1 MTISLWQRTP
11 TNETIECEVAII
23 GAGISGLSAAI
34 ELEAQGRSC
43 VILESD
49 WIGSKASG
57 RNAGYLMRGGAE
69 NYARTA
75 ETLGRDTARFVWKW
89 SEDNLNGLKA
99 LGIESTPG
107 YAARPSCLI
116 ATEESEAEDLREAV
130 AMMREDGFA
139 AELIEKGDA
148 PEDPIWWS
156 GAPRLGLLNPN
167 DAVCSPTELVRLL
180 SASLST
186 TPVFEQAE
194 VYRMV
199 QEGGRVV
206 LSTKQVTVHAS
217 RVLMCTNAYAAQLA
231 PSLRGIVR
239 PNRGQMLA
247 IKPDQA
253 SHARLEF
260 AYYLNRG
267 SEYVRSA
274 PGDQIIFGGA
284 RTYHEL
290 NEATATD
297 DTTEEVQAHLESF
310 VRELITTEYE
320 VTARWS
326 GIMGFS
332 PDGLPVIGATPVN
345 GIDDGKVWFCGG
357 LTGHGMSMGY
367 ATARH
372 AVRVML
378 GGERTRFGLDRFDA
392 T

>member
-11 TNETIECEVAII
+11 TSETLDRDVAII

-43 VILESD
+43 VILEAD
-49 WIGSKASG
+49 WVGSKASG

-75 ETLGRDTARFVWKW
+75 ATLGRDTARFVWKW
-89 SEDNLNGLKA
+89 SEDNLNGLRA

-116 ATEESEAEDLREAV
+116 ATGHEEAADLRDAV
-130 AMMREDGFA
+130 SMMTEDGFA
-139 AELIEKGDA
+139 AELVEKPNA
-148 PEDPIWWS
+148 PEDPIWRS
-156 GAPRLGLLNPN
+156 GTPRLGLLNPN
-167 DAVCSPTELVRLL
+167 DAVCSPTELVGLL
-180 SASLST
+180 SAALST

-194 VYRMV
+194 VY
-199 QEGGRVV
+199 QIEQADGRVV
-206 LSTKQVTVHAS
+206 LRTKQATVRAS
-217 RVLMCTNAYAAQLA
+217 KVLMCTNAYAAQLA
-231 PSLRGIVR
+231 PSLRGLIR

-247 IKPDQA
+247 IKPDQPD
-253 SHARLEF
+253 HARLEF

-290 NEATATD
+290 EEATATD
-297 DTTEEVQAHLESF
+297 DTTDEVQAHLESF
-310 VRELITTEYE
+310 VKELITTEYE

-332 PDGLPVIGATPVN
+332 PDGLPVIGPTPVD
-345 GIDDGKVWFCGG
+345 GVDDGRVWFCGG
-357 LTGHGMSMGY
+357 LTGHGMSLGY

-378 GGERTRFGLDRFDA
+378 GGERTRFGLDRFDP

>member
-11 TNETIECEVAII
+11 TNETIDCEVAII

-34 ELEAQGRSC
+34 ELESQGRSC
-43 VILESD
+43 VILEAD

-75 ETLGRDTARFVWKW
+75 ATLGRDTARFVWEW
-89 SEDNLNGLKA
+89 SEENLNGLKA

-107 YAARPSCLI
+107 YGARPSCLV
-116 ATEESEAEDLREAV
+116 ATEDDEAEDLDEAV
-130 AMMREDGFA
+130 RIMNEDGFA
-139 AELIEKGDA
+139 AELVRPDNA
-148 PEDPIWWS
+148 PHDPIWRS
-156 GAPRLGLLNPN
+156 GEAKLGLLNPN
-167 DAVCSPTELVRLL
+167 DAVCSPMELVALL
-180 SASLST
+180 SASLSA

-194 VYRMV
+194 VYRIE
-199 QEGGRVV
+199 QDEGRVV
-206 LSTKQVTVHAS
+206 LLTKQASVRAS
-217 RVLMCTNAYAAQLA
+217 RVLICTNAYASQLA

-247 IKPDQA
+247 IRPDDPRDA
-253 SHARLEF
+253 HLEF

-274 PGDQIIFGGA
+274 PGGQIIFGGA

-290 NEATATD
+290 DEATATD
-297 DTTEEVQAHLESF
+297 DTTDEVQAHLESF
-310 VRELITTEYE
+310 VKTLITTEYK

-332 PDGLPVIGATPVN
+332 PDALPVIGPTQID
-345 GIDDGKVWFCGG
+345 GIDDGKIWFCGG
-357 LTGHGMSMGY
+357 LTGHGMSLGY

-378 GGERTRFGLDRFDA
+378 QGEQTRFGVDRFDA